1 MRSEFDFIKRLR
13 DKQNSA
19 FRIPHSALAHGIGD
33 DTAIIKQNSK
43 TDFIVSTDLLVEDID
58 FRLDWTN
65 PKFLGHKAL
74 AVSLSDIAAMG
85 ARPLY
90 SLLSI
95 GVPKKIWRTKFLDR
109 FYEGW
114 FALAEKH
121 NVQLIGGDISRT
133 TDKIVIDSIVIAE
146 TTRGKAVLRSG
157 ANVDDLIFVT
167 GNLGGAAAG
176 LKLLE
181 NGLKKKNNQ
190 LIFKQLCPDAQVEIG
205 EIIGSKNL
213 ATAMI
218 DISDG
223 LSSDLNHLCNESNV
237 GAIIEADKIPTIQFS
252 NKEEALS
259 FALNG
264 GEDFE
269 LLFTVKPDKLK
280 KLKTALA
287 NFSITQIG
295 VITEK
300 SKNISIIINGRKKIL
315 KPRGFV
321 HF

>member
-1 MRSEFDFIKRLR
+1 MRSEFDFIQQLR
-13 DKQNSA
+13 RKQNSA
-19 FRIPHSALAHGIGD
+19 LRTPHSALGIGD
-33 DTAIIKQNSK
+33 DAAVIKQNSK
-43 TDFIVSTDLLVEDID
+43 MDLVVSTDLLVEDID
-58 FRLDWTN
+58 FRLDWTK
-65 PKFLGHKAL
+65 PEFLGHKAL

-114 FALAEKH
+114 FVLAEKY
-121 NVQLIGGDISRT
+121 NVQLIGGDVSRT
-133 TDKIVIDSIVIAE
+133 TDKIFIDSIAIGE
-146 TTRGKAVLRSG
+146 TKRGKAVLRSG
-157 ANVDDLIFVT
+157 ANVGDLVFVT
-167 GNLGGAAAG
+167 GKLGGAAAG

-181 NGLKKKNNQ
+181 NGIRNKSNK
-190 LIFKQLCPDAQVEIG
+190 LILKQLCPDTRVEIG

-223 LSSDLNHLCNESNV
+223 LSSDLNHLCNESNI
-237 GAIIEADKIPTIQFS
+237 GATIEADKIPLYSFS
-252 NKEEALS
+252 DKNEELN

-269 LLFTVKPDKLK
+269 LLFTAKPGKVK
-280 KLKTALA
+280 KLKNELA
-287 NFSITQIG
+287 DFSITQIG
-295 VITEK
+295 ATTEK
-300 SKNISIIINGRKKIL
+300 SENISIIINGRKKIL
-315 KPRGFV
+315 KPGGFI

>member
-1 MRSEFDFIKRLR
+1 MRSEFDFIQQLR
-13 DKQNSA
+13 RKQNSA
-19 FRIPHSALAHGIGD
+19 LRTPHSTLGIGD
-33 DTAIIKQNSK
+33 DAAVIKQNSK
-43 TDFIVSTDLLVEDID
+43 MDLVVSTDLLVEDID
-58 FRLDWTN
+58 FRLDWTK
-65 PKFLGHKAL
+65 PEFLGHKVL

-114 FALAEKH
+114 FMLAEKY
-121 NVQLIGGDISRT
+121 NVQLIGGDVSRT
-133 TDKIVIDSIVIAE
+133 TDKIFIDSIAIGE
-146 TTRGKAVLRSG
+146 TKRGKAVLRSG
-157 ANVDDLIFVT
+157 ANVGDLVFVT
-167 GNLGGAAAG
+167 GKLGGAAAG

-181 NGLKKKNNQ
+181 NGIRNKSNK
-190 LIFKQLCPDAQVEIG
+190 LILKQLCPDTRVEIG

-223 LSSDLNHLCNESNV
+223 LSSDLNHLCNESNI
-237 GAIIEADKIPTIQFS
+237 GAIIEADKIPLYSFS
-252 NKEEALS
+252 DKNEELN

-269 LLFTVKPDKLK
+269 LLFTAKPGKVK
-280 KLKTALA
+280 KLKNELA
-287 NFSITQIG
+287 DFSITQIG
-295 VITEK
+295 ATTEK
-300 SKNISIIINGRKKIL
+300 SENISIIINGRKKIL
-315 KPRGFV
+315 KPGGFI